1 MPREARFFNACS
13 GSAMRGFLKL
23 RGNITPRWIKNARIS
38 RKRVE
43 PGIEESL
50 RKLRLLRKRH
60 PRARTAIRNLEAELK
75 ALLLRWE
82 TAYRKENFY
91 RGIRVLLE
99 IQRNGS
105 SKL

>member
-1 MPREARFFNACS
+1 MPREARFFNVCS
-13 GSAMRGFLKL
+13 GSAMRGYLKL

-43 PGIEESL
+43 PRIEESL
-50 RKLRLLRKRH
+50 RKLRFLRKKH
-60 PRARTAIRNLEAELK
+60 PRAKAAIRNLEADLK
-75 ALLLRWE
+75 ALLLQWE
-82 TAYRKENFY
+82 IAYRKENFY

-99 IQRNGS
+99 LQRKGS